1 MIRRPPRSTRT
12 DTLFPYTTLF
22 RSRALA
28 GRDGPADR
36 RLFAV
41 ADEPLV
47 ARHGDGAG
55 DHQRAGAGARHGAD
69 LHSIEHYGVRDDRA
83 AAPHRWVEPAQPL
96 AQHRRVRSEENTT
109 ELKSRMRISYAVSC
123 LK

>member
-69 LHSIEHYGVRDDRA
+69 LHSIEHHGVLHLAHRA
-83 AAPHRWVEPAQPL
+83 RHVGLVTAVQAV
-96 AQHRRVRSEENTT
+96 HRRGALADRRAHADRTSV
-109 ELKSRMRISYAVSC
+109 V
-123 LK
+123 